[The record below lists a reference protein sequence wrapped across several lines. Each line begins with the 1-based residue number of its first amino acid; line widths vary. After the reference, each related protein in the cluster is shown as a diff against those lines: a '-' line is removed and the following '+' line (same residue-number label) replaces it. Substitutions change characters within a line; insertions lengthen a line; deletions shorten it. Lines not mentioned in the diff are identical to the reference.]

1 MTDKDAYIK
10 QLENTVSTLT
20 MTVENLQKQVDNM
33 TELIRILQKSR
44 FGSSSEKTP
53 LAEAS
58 QDQLSMFNEAEASRD
73 PKAEEP
79 AFTTVKGKR
88 SITECL

>member
-20 MTVENLQKQVDNM
+20 STVESLQKQVDNM

-53 LAEAS
+53 LAEVDS
-58 QDQLSMFNEAEASRD
+58 EQL
-73 PKAEEP
+73 
-79 AFTTVKGKR
+79 
-88 SITECL
+88 